1 MIIGR
6 VVGETVSTKKHP
18 SHEGL
23 KLLIVAPA
31 DLQGEP
37 LESVTP
43 LVAVDPMDAGLGDQ
57 VLLAMD
63 GWTAMTAMDLHGSP
77 IDAAVIGVID
87 HIDVSRDLVP

>member
-6 VVGETVSTKKHP
+6 VVGETVATRKHP

-31 DLQGEP
+31 DLQGKPFEG
-37 LESVTP
+37 VTP

-63 GWTAMTAMDLHGSP
+63 GWAAMTAMDLPGSP
-77 IDAAVIGVID
+77 IDAAVIGIID
-87 HIDVSRDLVP
+87 HVDVA